1 LMTRAAV
8 SLGPTNPMLRLALSA
23 ACRRHNASLSFGADV
38 IDIVKDHRIVRIASK
53 HFFYVLDM
61 SRSFDFYFLQ
71 VDSERLDGKEIVDYS
86 RPRVQRYRSSGL
98 EFELSSF
105 AEEEAAL
112 DGYFRWYRPKA
123 GDVVFDLGAYCGVTT
138 YHFSRMVGPTGKVY
152 CFEPDTTNYP
162 LLLNNVKRHN
172 LTNVV
177 PLQLAV
183 AANSGT
189 AQFNAEG
196 ALGSALSRCMPR
208 ASAGS
213 TGNVE
218 VISLPDACSRWG
230 VPDFIK
236 VDIEGAELEVLA
248 SAREFLAQNN
258 IQFALDTNHW
268 VNGVRTNAGVER
280 LFAECGY
287 EAESSEEYGFM
298 TTWARKRD
306 ASSDCARPT

>member
-1 LMTRAAV
+1 
-8 SLGPTNPMLRLALSA
+8 
-23 ACRRHNASLSFGADV
+23 
-38 IDIVKDHRIVRIASK
+38 
-53 HFFYVLDM
+53 
-61 SRSFDFYFLQ
+61 
-71 VDSERLDGKEIVDYS
+71 
-86 RPRVQRYRSSGL
+86 
-98 EFELSSF
+98 
-105 AEEEAAL
+105 
-112 DGYFRWYRPKA
+112 
-123 GDVVFDLGAYCGVTT
+123 
-138 YHFSRMVGPTGKVY
+138 
-152 CFEPDTTNYP
+152 
-162 LLLNNVKRHN
+162 
-172 LTNVV
+172 
-177 PLQLAV
+177 
-183 AANSGT
+183 
-189 AQFNAEG
+189 
-196 ALGSALSRCMPR
+196 MPR

-248 SAREFLAQNN
+248 SAREFLTQHS

-298 TTWARKRD
+298 TTWARKRG